1 MDPATLGLIANV
13 GSQFLGGLVKKRR
26 NPFESEQYAALNKSR
41 ARDKY
46 FDSMLKRGESMAAR
60 YEPTMQKM
68 ADMSIESATKPL
80 TNTDIFKG
88 VGPAASLLQQQGDA
102 ARASATQ
109 AATSR
114 GLGGGVA
121 AGMGQS
127 ANNAINSAI
136 ASNIGNFASNY
147 ELSAPQRL
155 AQAQGIASGMYGQGM
170 GLQQGAMAGSD
181 ANMDRRMAIGNQI
194 NQFNQAAEDEA
205 NAMTA
210 GLGSAV
216 GSYFGNQAAQRNMSK
231 QLASQEKMNNDY
243 LARLG
248 QIGAIGYIP
257 GGGTYGH
264 VNQGMSK
271 YNVGPTLGR

>member
-1 MDPATLGLIANV
+1 
-13 GSQFLGGLVKKRR
+13 
-26 NPFESEQYAALNKSR
+26 
-41 ARDKY
+41 
-46 FDSMLKRGESMAAR
+46 
-60 YEPTMQKM
+60 
-68 ADMSIESATKPL
+68 
-80 TNTDIFKG
+80 
-88 VGPAASLLQQQGDA
+88 
-102 ARASATQ
+102 
-109 AATSR
+109 
-114 GLGGGVA
+114 
-121 AGMGQS
+121 
-127 ANNAINSAI
+127 
-136 ASNIGNFASNY
+136 
-147 ELSAPQRL
+147 
-155 AQAQGIASGMYGQGM
+155 
-170 GLQQGAMAGSD
+170 
-181 ANMDRRMAIGNQI
+181 MDRRMAIGNQI